1 MGIFCLSGPAA
12 ERLFCG
18 AISDDSDRID
28 IEMCRESLF
37 LSGFNAF
44 AVAAEIARLRT
55 AADRLVRSEQDRI
68 RLIAQALLRHQR
80 LTGEQIFEMLPRQS
94 G

>member
-1 MGIFCLSGPAA
+1 MRSPLRPRSRA
-12 ERLFCG
+12 CG
-18 AISDDSDRID
+18 RRRI
-28 IEMCRESLF
+28 
-37 LSGFNAF
+37 
-44 AVAAEIARLRT
+44 
-55 AADRLVRSEQDRI
+55 RLVRSEQDRI